1 MQLCNSQDCNMYL
14 TKLLFQMYK
23 HKNTKYYCLKF
34 FTLILTSLFDWCSTS
49 QTWNFFWISLIWD
62 TVTLQ
67 SVSDSLTSE
76 SIKEVRK
83 PGSRWQRL
91 TRVRDNLFSRDVP
104 FPSTILDIN
113 ISIWES
119 VAEKPNVLWNV
130 KLSKQVKDSLK
141 RASEMCSKLKPSTSK
156 DVCVLH
162 IYEFYHDMAHKSAMS
177 VHNKWKYVTVLRRVW
192 VWT

>member
-1 MQLCNSQDCNMYL
+1 M
-14 TKLLFQMYK
+14 
-23 HKNTKYYCLKF
+23 
-34 FTLILTSLFDWCSTS
+34 ILTSLFDWCSTS
-49 QTWNFFWISLIWD
+49 QTWNFFWIFLIWD

-76 SIKEVRK
+76 SITEVRRLR
-83 PGSRWQRL
+83 SRWQRL

-119 VAEKPNVLWNV
+119 IAEKPNVLWNV

-156 DVCVLH
+156 EVCVLH
-162 IYEFYHDMAHKSAMS
+162 TYMS
-177 VHNKWKYVTVLRRVW
+177 YQDTKVW
-192 VWT
+192 AQWIKICQSVKNDPHWIQ